1 VKKKKLLFQSDF
13 ALMKTGFG
21 RNARAVL
28 SYLYKTGKY
37 EILHYCCG
45 MNKDNVMLDKTPW
58 KSVGC
63 IPPAGELRGTKAKDP
78 SIQRDVN
85 YGSLFIDE
93 VVKDFKPDVYIAVQ
107 DIWGVDFAVP
117 KQWFSKITSCIWTT
131 LDSLPILPSAVKTA
145 KKVDNY
151 WIWSNFAT
159 QELRR
164 LGHEHVK
171 TVRGAV
177 ECTYFKR
184 LKNRNELRNKFNLK
198 DNFVIGF
205 VFRNQLRK
213 SVPNLLE
220 GFSLFKLAHPNAKA
234 KLLLHTSFEEGWGIP
249 KLAKEYDIPI
259 EDILTTYVC
268 AKCKH
273 YEVQPYTKNVLDC
286 KKCESEKTVKTV
298 NIGTAATEAQLNE
311 VYNLMDVY
319 CHPFTSGGQEIPIQE
334 AKLTELVTLVTNY
347 SCGVDSCVEEAA
359 SLPLE
364 WSEYREQGT
373 EFRKASTKPES
384 ILEQLRKVY
393 NMTDEERTKMGKQ
406 ARKWV
411 LLNFDT
417 PVIGKQICEFVD
429 DAPFVDESVFEEGE
443 EEEINPYIPIDNSI
457 KEDKQWL
464 TEAYHKILSMTHVDE
479 DDDGHKYWMEL
490 LESKKNSRQDVES
503 YFRQTAIDNKNKK
516 ILRISDDKFSSHL
529 DEDDEGKRIIMVIPK
544 DAGDV
549 YLATSLLPSINRL
562 YPDYNLY
569 FACED
574 KFKDII
580 LGNPHVHKWVPF
592 CRSMEQG
599 VWLEGNGNH
608 KGWFEVAYVPF
619 LTIQENLSSWLH
631 NDKKD
636 KLDLELCTY

>member
-1 VKKKKLLFQSDF
+1 
-13 ALMKTGFG
+13 
-21 RNARAVL
+21 
-28 SYLYKTGKY
+28 
-37 EILHYCCG
+37 
-45 MNKDNVMLDKTPW
+45 
-58 KSVGC
+58 
-63 IPPAGELRGTKAKDP
+63 
-78 SIQRDVN
+78 
-85 YGSLFIDE
+85 
-93 VVKDFKPDVYIAVQ
+93 
-107 DIWGVDFAVP
+107 
-117 KQWFSKITSCIWTT
+117 
-131 LDSLPILPSAVKTA
+131 
-145 KKVDNY
+145 
-151 WIWSNFAT
+151 
-159 QELRR
+159 
-164 LGHEHVK
+164 
-171 TVRGAV
+171 
-177 ECTYFKR
+177 
-184 LKNRNELRNKFNLK
+184 
-198 DNFVIGF
+198 
-205 VFRNQLRK
+205 
-213 SVPNLLE
+213 
-220 GFSLFKLAHPNAKA
+220 
-234 KLLLHTSFEEGWGIP
+234 
-249 KLAKEYDIPI
+249 
-259 EDILTTYVC
+259 
-268 AKCKH
+268 
-273 YEVQPYTKNVLDC
+273 
-286 KKCESEKTVKTV
+286 
-298 NIGTAATEAQLNE
+298 
-311 VYNLMDVY
+311 
-319 CHPFTSGGQEIPIQE
+319 
-334 AKLTELVTLVTNY
+334 
-347 SCGVDSCVEEAA
+347 VDSCVEEAA

-393 NMTDEERTKMGKQ
+393 NMTDEERAKMGKQ

-417 PVIGKQICEFVD
+417 PVIGKQICDFVD

-464 TEAYHKILSMTHVDE
+464 TEAYHKILNMTHVDE

-490 LESKKNSRQDVES
+490 LESKKNSRKDVES

-592 CRSMEQG
+592 CQSMEQG
-599 VWLEGNGNH
+599 VWLEGSGNH

-619 LTIQENLSSWLH
+619 LITQQNLSSWLH